1 MLVEEGRA
9 RLDAQDLSGATP
21 LLVAVQCDASS
32 VAFYLA
38 SKGAGLEVR
47 GGEHRE
53 REDGLEVGGR
63 EDRGREDGL
72 EVGC

>member
-32 VAFYLA
+32 VAYYLA
-38 SKGAGLEVR
+38 SRGAGLEVR
-47 GGEHRE
+47 GGRRE
-53 REDGLEVGGR
+53 GGGHGGEWR
-63 EDRGREDGL
+63 RRKFD
-72 EVGC
+72 